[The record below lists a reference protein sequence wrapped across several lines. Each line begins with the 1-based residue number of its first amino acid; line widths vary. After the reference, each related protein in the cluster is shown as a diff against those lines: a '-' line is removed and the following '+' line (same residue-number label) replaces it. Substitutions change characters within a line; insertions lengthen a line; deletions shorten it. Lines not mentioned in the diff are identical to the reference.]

1 MAETDVRKMSLFKLG
16 WPIFFQ
22 CLLSLCLGY
31 IDMFMITG
39 YDENAVNLS
48 VGDTATFVGAMRE
61 VTTVNN
67 T

>member
-1 MAETDVRKMSLFKLG
+1 MT
-16 WPIFFQ
+16 
-22 CLLSLCLGY
+22 GY
-31 IDMFMITG
+31 YLHGEKGGEGLKITCWV

-67 T
+67 TEVGDCIVK